1 MSIKLIG
8 IDIDG
13 TLLNSRKELTQAT
26 IDALQ
31 AAADHGIQVVI
42 STGRLLSE
50 YVDLVAQ
57 LPMMRYNVTCTG
69 TQVLD
74 LQTGED
80 IFRCAMTADEL
91 RYLCGKLRGL
101 DCFLQIFS
109 DVDGKIHNDVRHMAQ
124 AERFCGEGLARMV
137 RNHHVAEPDIYEYIE
152 GYTGVTNKIHIFF
165 ADPAVKAEAIR
176 RMEGEPYAVMGS
188 APNDLELMPLGID
201 KAVGLRKL
209 ADHLG
214 LDRSEIMTFGDGGN
228 DVAML
233 AYAGVGLAMK
243 NASQDAKEAAD
254 YVLPWTNDEDGVA
267 KAVWA
272 LLKE

>member
-176 RMEGEPYAVMGS
+176 RMEGEPYAVMILPDHPTPICRRTHTLDPVPYLIWRSDRKENGV
-188 APNDLELMPLGID
+188 DLFCEKTAEAKGNYLANGYCLME
-201 KAVGLRKL
+201 KL
-209 ADHLG
+209 TRG
-214 LDRSEIMTFGDGGN
+214 
-228 DVAML
+228 
-233 AYAGVGLAMK
+233 
-243 NASQDAKEAAD
+243 
-254 YVLPWTNDEDGVA
+254 
-267 KAVWA
+267 
-272 LLKE
+272 